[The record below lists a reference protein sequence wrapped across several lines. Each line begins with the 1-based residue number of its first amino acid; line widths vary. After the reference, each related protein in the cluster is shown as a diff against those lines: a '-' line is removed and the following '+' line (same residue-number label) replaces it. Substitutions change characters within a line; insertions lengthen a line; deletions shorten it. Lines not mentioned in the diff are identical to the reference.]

1 MSALS
6 VSRLITVL
14 GLAAAA
20 ACSEPFSPP
29 PNTPSEPTDGSGLSI
44 VPSNA
49 TIAAGQVVQL
59 QASMHDEFGNDLIG
73 VTVQWSSSNSAVAS
87 VAPSGEVL
95 GRAEGTATIVADA
108 DGKRQTSAIHVVGQK
123 GKKPDLHPDI

>member
-6 VSRLITVL
+6 VARLITVF
-14 GLAAAA
+14 GLAAAG

-29 PNTPSEPTDGSGLSI
+29 PNTPSEPGGGAGLVV

-49 TIAAGQVVQL
+49 TIAAGQVVML
-59 QASMHDEFGNDLIG
+59 KAGMRDEFGDALVG